1 MEAKDA
7 KITELSALLDES
19 AMNEHLKQ
27 LSEKVSDLK
36 DKVGVLE
43 EEKVNREQEIGGL
56 RNDLETSEA
65 EKSSIFRQLE
75 DTQET
80 LKVTELNLKGWW
92 HLPLLTLSYR
102 SRLVTAHSGLIS
114 QLERALCLLQI
125 TPSTAITSVPVSSC

>member
-7 KITELSALLDES
+7 KITELSSLLDES

-27 LSEKVSDLK
+27 LSEQVSDLK

-56 RNDLETSEA
+56 RNNLETSEA

-80 LKVTELNLKGWW
+80 LKVTELNLKGQWR
-92 HLPLLTLSYR
+92 LPLLVLSYKFR
-102 SRLVTAHSGLIS
+102 RECS
-114 QLERALCLLQI
+114 
-125 TPSTAITSVPVSSC
+125 PSF